1 MIVRQGNRYLI
12 EGPVTLDNVGTLLA
26 EGAAFEGDGVIVDL
40 AGVTGADSSALSLLL
55 EWVRRFSGS
64 GRQISFAN
72 MSPNL
77 RSMADLYGIADLI
90 PAATD

>member
-12 EGPVTLDNVGTLLA
+12 EGPVTLDNVVTLIA

-40 AGVTGADSSALSLLL
+40 TGVTGADSSALSLLL

-64 GRQISFAN
+64 GRQIAFAN
-72 MSPNL
+72 MS
-77 RSMADLYGIADLI
+77 
-90 PAATD
+90 

>member
-40 AGVTGADSSALSLLL
+40 AGVTVADSSALSLLL
-55 EWVRRFSGS
+55 EWVRRFSRS

>member
-12 EGPVTLDNVGTLLA
+12 EGPVTLDNVGTLL
-26 EGAAFEGDGVIVDL
+26 EESAAFEGDSVIVDL
-40 AGVTGADSSALSLLL
+40 SGVTGADSSGLSLLL
-55 EWVRRFSGS
+55 EWVRRFIGS

-72 MSPNL
+72 MNPNL
-77 RSMADLYGIADLI
+77 SSMADLYGIADLI